1 MDQPQTIFRRQVK
14 GSSALV
20 FRHPGTGEPIA
31 LPSVPTPKPS
41 RTLAPLL
48 IHPPTKNSRASSQ
61 SSSLKAVKKINGST
75 SAPKQSVAVSGR
87 ASPELDVYARPFVPE
102 SLTSINTL
110 RGPDFETPSTN
121 QLDFRAYT
129 ERSIPSQ
136 FLPSPIQPT
145 APDFSFDPEAGT
157 QAQYEHYF
165 EYHIKAELEAQQRQ
179 NASYALYAHGGDTT
193 DLHVVSFKVPGLQ
206 ENSPYLEV
214 DDVVQLR
221 QIHEDIHIPQTS
233 GSGGSRVYSTF
244 QWTGVIYNARVFS
257 IQRKTETLV
266 VRLSGPR
273 LQPQV
278 VGSDKRPV
286 GFHRLKFNVQFP
298 LPEGRFLPM
307 LHVLPAISQA
317 LREIVH
323 TNERQIM
330 TVPTASS
337 NVSDVSSFSKD
348 PLQTHHWI
356 RSMLF
361 PEEVDSK
368 LQTSL
373 NNLSFSRLLF
383 DSELN
388 WEQQKAIESIGGQNY
403 GTLPFLISGPPG
415 TGKTKTLV
423 ELAIQLVKNV
433 DNVAHILFCAPS
445 DPAADILVRR
455 LASHFNPTQMFRLN
469 RPSRAF
475 TEVPDTVLPFC
486 HVSDNALSLPPF
498 NKLMAFNIV
507 VTTCRDASL
516 LIRTRMTNSDLYA
529 VEHGLVTAIHP
540 DEAESF
546 HIKLHWTALLVDE
559 AAQAMEPEALIPLF
573 IVSPPLDSVQL
584 PSTPLFVMAGDDH
597 QLGPRLSLHS
607 SPLKDSLFAR
617 LFARPVYA
625 EHPLARAKSGK
636 APPILN
642 QSMLPILRPAFANLI
657 RNYRSHP
664 AILAVPSSVFYND
677 TLLAEAPGT
686 DRLASWSQW
695 RGKQWPVLFR
705 NNISPDDMDSDGGGW
720 FNVGEARLACWYAA
734 SLVRSKLV
742 EPKEVCIMS
751 PFKAQV
757 QYLRKTMR
765 GKDYGG
771 VLWDVDIGPTEIF
784 QGLERGVVII
794 CTTRSREKYVEKD
807 KELGWGL
814 VGMPNK
820 MNVALTRAK
829 YGLIVIG
836 KKDILLQDPD
846 WKALLDFCERNG
858 LMINENGLGEPG
870 YDTDDSVRT
879 TLEKGLLDK
888 EDEQKERKVTRAL
901 GAGSQSNGMWTSG
914 MQEPPNVEEYD
925 DVVYD
930 EGEYNEDPY
939 DTPSVHT
946 W

>member
-1 MDQPQTIFRRQVK
+1 MDQHPQTTFSRPSK
-14 GSSALV
+14 ASKALV
-20 FRHPGTGEPIA
+20 FIDPKTGEPVA
-31 LPSVPTPKPS
+31 LP
-41 RTLAPLL
+41 
-48 IHPPTKNSRASSQ
+48 NSRASSRER
-61 SSSLKAVKKINGST
+61 SVGTLKGIGLIPDAIHP
-75 SAPKQSVAVSGR
+75 APQQPLTISRR

-110 RGPDFETPSTN
+110 RGPNFETPPIN
-121 QLDFRAYT
+121 QLNFQEYIEKSLPT
-129 ERSIPSQ
+129 Q
-136 FLPSPIQPT
+136 FFPPPIQSTP
-145 APDFSFDPEAGT
+145 PDSSFHPADRT
-157 QAQYEHYF
+157 QEHYEHF
-165 EYHIKAELEAQQRQ
+165 FQYHIRAEIEEQQRQ
-179 NASYALYAHGGDTT
+179 NASCALYAHPVDTT
-193 DLHVVSFKVPGLQ
+193 DLHTVSFKVPGLQ
-206 ENSPYLEV
+206 ENSPYIEV
-214 DDVVQLR
+214 DDVVQFR
-221 QIHEDIHIPQTS
+221 QIQEDRHIHQTS
-233 GSGGSRVYSTF
+233 QSGGPRNVSSTF
-244 QWTGVIYNARVFS
+244 QWTGVSYSGRVSS
-257 IQRKTETLV
+257 IQRKNETLV
-266 VRLSGPR
+266 VRLSGPS
-273 LQPQV
+273 LQPRV
-278 VGSDKRPV
+278 FRKRPREFMV
-286 GFHRLKFNVQFP
+286 HHLKFNIQFP
-298 LPEGRFLPM
+298 VPEERFLPM
-307 LHVLPAISQA
+307 RHVLPVLQQA
-317 LREIVH
+317 LRETMH
-323 TNERQIM
+323 TSERQF
-330 TVPTASS
+330 
-337 NVSDVSSFSKD
+337 FSENS
-348 PLQTHHWI
+348 PQTHRWI

-361 PEEVDSK
+361 PREVDSK

-373 NNLSFSRLLF
+373 NNLSFNRLLF

-445 DPAADILVRR
+445 DPAADTLVRR
-455 LASHFNPTQMFRLN
+455 LASHFHPTQMFRLN
-469 RPSRAF
+469 RTSRAF

-486 HVSDNALSLPPF
+486 YVSDNALSLPPF
-498 NKLMAFNIV
+498 QKLMAYNIV

-529 VEHGLVTAIHP
+529 AEHGLVTTIHP

-546 HIKLHWTALLVDE
+546 STKLHWTALLMDE

-573 IVSPPLDSVQL
+573 VVAPPLKSARL

-607 SPLKDSLFAR
+607 SPLKKSLFAR

-625 EHPLARAKSGK
+625 EHPLARAKTGK

-664 AILAVPSSVFYND
+664 AILAIPSSVFYND

-686 DRLASWSQW
+686 DCLASWSQW
-695 RGKQWPVLFR
+695 RGKKWPVLFH
-705 NNISPDDMDSDGGGW
+705 NNVSPDGMDSDGGGW
-720 FNVGEARLACWYAA
+720 FNSGEASLACWYAA

-757 QYLRKTMR
+757 QHLRKVMR
-765 GKDYGG
+765 GIDYGG
-771 VLWDVDIGPTEIF
+771 VFWDVDIGPTEIF

-794 CTTRSREKYVEKD
+794 CTTRSRAKYVEKD

-814 VGMPNK
+814 IDMPNK

-829 YGLIVIG
+829 FGLIVLG
-836 KKDILLQDPD
+836 KKDILLRDPN
-846 WKALLDFCERNG
+846 WKAFLDFCERNG
-858 LMINENGLGEPG
+858 LMINENGLSEPA

-888 EDEQKERKVTRAL
+888 EEKQKELKVSRAL
-901 GAGSQSNGMWTSG
+901 GSGSQNNGMWTSG
-914 MQEPPNVEEYD
+914 MQEPPNVEG
-925 DVVYD
+925 YD
-930 EGEYNEDPY
+930 EGEYSEHLY
-939 DTPSVHT
+939 ETPSVHASQ
-946 W
+946 